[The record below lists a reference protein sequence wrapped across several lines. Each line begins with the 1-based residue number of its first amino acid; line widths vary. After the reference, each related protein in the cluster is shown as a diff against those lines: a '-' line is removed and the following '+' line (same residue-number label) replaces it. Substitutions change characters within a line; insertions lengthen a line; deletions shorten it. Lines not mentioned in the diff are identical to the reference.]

1 MFTNLNFI
9 YFAADPLE
17 QFMLP
22 TKTLW
27 FLIFCKADQPILSFI
42 CGTTE
47 WLQPSLVFFCLIFIG
62 CFMYIFFLVN
72 GHNALNDTIISEKP
86 ATTKNSFFSNYWYKQ
101 AYLAIYKSKSL
112 PTRISNLAALTVF
125 SFVKKL
131 SSDNINIKT
140 NIYFPVIF
148 FFFVFI
154 LAANLLGMLPW
165 SFTITSSY
173 IVVFQ
178 ICLALFIGINLIG
191 AFTHNI
197 KFFNLF
203 LPSGVPS
210 PIIPFLVLIELL
222 SYVSRLLSLSI
233 RLFANMMAGHSLVKI
248 LVTSAVGLI
257 SSINIWI
264 FPFAV
269 LVSIILLPLIFLEL
283 AVAGLQAYV
292 FTILVCVYLND
303 VINLH

>member
-1 MFTNLNFI
+1 MLSSSKFI

-27 FLIFCKADQPILSFI
+27 FLIFCNADKPILSFI
-42 CGTTE
+42 CGTNE

-62 CFMYIFFLVN
+62 CFIYIFFLIN
-72 GHNALNDTIISEKP
+72 GHGNLTNNFI
-86 ATTKNSFFSNYWYKQ
+86 TKSPSSQNKFYTNYWYKQ
-101 AYLAIYKSKSL
+101 AYIAIYKSKNL

-131 SSDNINIKT
+131 SLDNINIKT

-173 IVVFQ
+173 LVEFQ

-191 AFTHNI
+191 AFTHKIN
-197 KFFNLF
+197 FFNLF

-248 LVTSAVGLI
+248 LVTSAVGLV
-257 SSINIWI
+257 SSINLW
-264 FPFAV
+264 FLPFAV